1 LLVRA
6 LEQVWQSDTR
16 DGTARI
22 HWWRVQTL
30 DQRSAQ
36 LLQDEHTELRW
47 VSVRE
52 MRDLDP
58 VFAEDLAL
66 FARLSGQALGA

>member
-1 LLVRA
+1 MLVRA
-6 LEQVWQSDTR
+6 TEQVWAADVR

-22 HWWRVQTL
+22 HWRRVRTL
-30 DQRSAQ
+30 DERQAL

-47 VSVRE
+47 VTLQD

-58 VFAEDLAL
+58 VFAEDLEL
-66 FARLSGQALGA
+66 FTQMSG